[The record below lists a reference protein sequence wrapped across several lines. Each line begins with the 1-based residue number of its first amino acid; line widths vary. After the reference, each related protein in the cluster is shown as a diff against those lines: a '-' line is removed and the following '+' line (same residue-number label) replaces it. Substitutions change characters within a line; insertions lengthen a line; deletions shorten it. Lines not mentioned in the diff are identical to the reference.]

1 MRNGDQTK
9 DNVGNRTPSET
20 AYARTDLACEA
31 GRPEAARKEETVYLA
46 EGCEGVTVLRCRET
60 DGRAYVTL
68 SCGRVTLLGE
78 RLLGAFGE
86 LLGREL
92 KRMAEEMLGH
102 PLSGET
108 RVLVAGLG
116 NPDMTADAIGPGTVR
131 RLTATRH
138 LKVHDE
144 AMYRALGCCE
154 LAAMAPG
161 VLGQT
166 GIESGELV
174 RGAVTHVAPHL
185 LVAVD
190 ALAAKSCDRLASTV
204 QLSDGGISPG
214 AGVGNFRLAMD
225 QTTMGCPVLGV
236 GVPTVVDSATL
247 VYDALERADM
257 AEPLPEALRLV
268 LENGRNFIVSPKDS
282 DCITEITCRLLAK
295 AIDHAFGVGEL

>member
-1 MRNGDQTK
+1 MKPRSIQGK
-9 DNVGNRTPSET
+9 ESV
-20 AYARTDLACEA
+20 YARTDLACEA
-31 GRPEAARKEETVYLA
+31 GRPQASHREETLYPM
-46 EGCEGVTVLRCRET
+46 EGREGVRVLRCREEA
-60 DGRAYVTL
+60 GGAFVTL
-68 SCGRVTLLGE
+68 FCGRVTLLGE
-78 RLLGAFGE
+78 AMLAALGT
-86 LLGREL
+86 LLGREMA
-92 KRMAEEMLGH
+92 RMAETMLGH
-102 PLSGET
+102 APDGHT

-144 AMYRALGCCE
+144 AMYKALGCCE

-174 RGAVTHVAPHL
+174 KGAVAHVKPHL

-190 ALAAKSCDRLASTV
+190 ALAARSCDRLASTI
-204 QLSDGGISPG
+204 QLSDSGISPG

-225 QTTMGCPVLGV
+225 EVTMGCPVLGV
-236 GVPTVVDSATL
+236 GVPTVVDSSTL
-247 VYDALERADM
+247 VYDALERAGM
-257 AEPLPEALRLV
+257 ADRLTEELRVV
-268 LENGRNFIVSPKDS
+268 LDNGRSFVVSPKDS
-282 DCITEITCRLLAK
+282 DAITEITCRLLAK